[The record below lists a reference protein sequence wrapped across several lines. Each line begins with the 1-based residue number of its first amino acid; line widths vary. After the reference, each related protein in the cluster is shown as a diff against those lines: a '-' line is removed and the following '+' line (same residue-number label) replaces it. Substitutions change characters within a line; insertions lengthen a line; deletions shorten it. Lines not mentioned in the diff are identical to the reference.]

1 MQTNFSKISQ
11 KMRKYLKDILSKSLK
26 ENFVNLSFNSFEKKF
41 LINFVLKKI
50 IFFII
55 KNSVKE
61 TACVILWNPKF
72 TIFS

>member
-26 ENFVNLSFNSFEKKF
+26 ENFVNWSFNSFEKMF

-50 IFFII
+50 IF
-55 KNSVKE
+55 
-61 TACVILWNPKF
+61 LLLKF
-72 TIFS
+72 QLKRLPA